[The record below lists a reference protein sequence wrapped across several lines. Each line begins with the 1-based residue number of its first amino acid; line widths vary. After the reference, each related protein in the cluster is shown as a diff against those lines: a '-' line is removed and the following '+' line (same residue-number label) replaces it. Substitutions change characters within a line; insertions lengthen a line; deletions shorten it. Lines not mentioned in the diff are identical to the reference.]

1 MKGCESTSKWSL
13 LNKYPYK
20 NQIYSFILIVFMWK
34 LFNLVTDF
42 LALVFFTCIVHSC
55 SYGDSN
61 CHTHPVYIQ
70 TVSSPNVGIN

>member
-42 LALVFFTCIVHSC
+42 LALVFLLVLYTLAVM
-55 SYGDSN
+55 G
-61 CHTHPVYIQ
+61 TQ
-70 TVSSPNVGIN
+70 TVIHIRSISRQFPVPM

>member
-42 LALVFFTCIVHSC
+42 LALVFFYLYCTLLQLYGLKL
-55 SYGDSN
+55 SYTSGLYPDSFQSQ
-61 CHTHPVYIQ
+61 CRD
-70 TVSSPNVGIN
+70 

>member
-20 NQIYSFILIVFMWK
+20 NQIYNFILIVFMWK
-34 LFNLVTDF
+34 LFNLVADF

-55 SYGDSN
+55 SYMDSN
-61 CHTHPVYIQ
+61 CHTHVYIQ

>member
-42 LALVFFTCIVHSC
+42 LALVFFTCIVVIW
-55 SYGDSN
+55 
-61 CHTHPVYIQ
+61 TQ
-70 TVSSPNVGIN
+70 TVIHIRSISRQFPVPM